1 MIAYVVEQQVW
12 VVAWDAKGY
21 GAQQLTVVGPNDDPD
36 FSPDG
41 GWITFESWREGA
53 NHEIYIMTSDGSQQ
67 TRLTTDSG
75 LDYQPAWR
83 P

>member
-1 MIAYVVEQQVW
+1 M
-12 VVAWDAKGY
+12 AWDAKGY
-21 GAQQLTVVGPNDDPD
+21 GALQLTVVGPNDDPD

-41 GWITFESWREGA
+41 GWIAIESWRQGA

-67 TRLTTDSG
+67 TRLTTDPG